1 MKAIPTAALPKLLV
15 CLWHHFSR
23 RRQRQ
28 FGLLIGLM
36 LASALAEVVS
46 LGAVLPFLGI
56 LVAPEHVFLHPT
68 VADMA
73 QGWGITS
80 ANQLV
85 LPLTV
90 AFAAV
95 ALIAGAIRILLL
107 WVSTRL
113 AFATGADLS
122 IEVYRRTLYQPYR
135 VHVARNSSEV
145 ISGITNKVNGVVFW
159 VLLPLLTLVS
169 STVLLVAIML
179 ALLAINPMVASV
191 AAVGFGASYALI
203 TWMSRRR
210 LHRNSQSISYEQTQV
225 VKALQEGL
233 GGIRDVLLDGT
244 QPVYCDIYRQADYP
258 LRRAQ
263 GNNAFIGQSPRYIME
278 ALGMVLIAALAYALS
293 LQVGGIATALP
304 VLGALALG
312 AQRLLPAL
320 QQIYSAWASIAGSH
334 ASLADIITLLD
345 QPLPAEAIHPTPFG
359 PDASTSSS
367 ISPSF
372 VSPQSLVP
380 SLTAPAQLLFQKDIQ
395 FRGVHFRYANEGP
408 WVLDGL
414 NLVIAKGARVG
425 FVGSTGSGKST
436 TLDLLMGLLMPAE
449 GELLVDGH
457 PVSGSR
463 VRAWQQIIA
472 HVPQSIYLADTT
484 LAENIAFGVP
494 PDTIDLDRVKQAA
507 RQAQI
512 ADFIESSPEGY
523 QAYVG
528 ERGIRLSGGQRQ
540 RIGIARA
547 LYKQASVLVFD
558 EATSALDNATEQ
570 SVMDAIDGLSSDL
583 TILLIAHRLTTVR
596 RCDTIVELG
605 HGQVVAQGTFE
616 QLLESSPSFRS
627 MAIAVG

>member
-1 MKAIPTAALPKLLV
+1 MKAIPTAALPNLLV
-15 CLWHHFSR
+15 RLWHHLSR

-28 FGLLIGLM
+28 FGLLMGLM
-36 LASALAEVVS
+36 LVSAFAEVVS

-56 LVAPEHVFLHPT
+56 LVAPEHVFNHPI
-68 VADMA
+68 VADVA
-73 QGWGITS
+73 LAWGITS
-80 ANQLV
+80 ADQLV

-90 AFAAV
+90 AFAAA

-107 WVSTRL
+107 WASTRL
-113 AFATGADLS
+113 AFASGADLG

-145 ISGITNKVNGVVFW
+145 ISGITTKVNSVVFG

-169 STVLLVAIML
+169 SIVLLVAITL
-179 ALLAINPMVASV
+179 ALIAIDPMVASV
-191 AAVGFGASYALI
+191 AAAGFGASYALI

-210 LHRNSQSISYEQTQV
+210 LHRNSQRIACEQTQV

-244 QPVYCDIYRQADYP
+244 QPVYCDIYRQADHP

-263 GNNAFIGQSPRYIME
+263 GNNAFIGGSPRYIME

-293 LQVGGIATALP
+293 RQAGGIATALP
-304 VLGALALG
+304 VLGALAIG

-320 QQIYSAWASIAGSH
+320 QQIYSAWASIAGSY
-334 ASLADIITLLD
+334 ASLADTIELLD
-345 QPLPAEAIHPTPFG
+345 QPLPAEILQP
-359 PDASTSSS
+359 
-367 ISPSF
+367 
-372 VSPQSLVP
+372 
-380 SLTAPAQLLFQKDIQ
+380 APAPLLFQKDIQ
-395 FRGVHFRYANEGP
+395 FRGVRFRYANDGP

-436 TLDLLMGLLMPAE
+436 TLDLFMGLLMPTE
-449 GELLVDGH
+449 GELLVDGQ
-457 PVSGSR
+457 PTSGIR
-463 VRAWQQIIA
+463 VRAWQQTIA

-494 PDTIDLDRVKQAA
+494 RSAIDLDRVQQAA

-570 SVMDAIDGLSSDL
+570 SVMDAIEGLSSDL

-596 RCDTIVELG
+596 RCDTIVELE
-605 HGQVVAQGTFE
+605 HGQVVAQGTYE
-616 QLLESSPSFRS
+616 QLLERSSSFRR
-627 MAIAVG
+627 MARAI